1 MFPLRPLSTISDA
14 LARGRDSI
22 MALRL
27 ILAGAVLVSHA
38 FLIVH
43 GHRYVEPLVR
53 WTGFDLGQHAV
64 NLFFVLSGFLVVQ
77 SLERRDLVSYLAARL
92 LRVLP
97 GLVCAA
103 IAVVVLIGPLQTTQ
117 KLFDYFGNPAT
128 LTGLS
133 HILTFDGKTELPGVF
148 TASPAHEVMAT
159 VWTLKYELACY
170 LGLALVGLCHPR
182 WRVLFVLCLL
192 ALAMV
197 LLAEAR
203 ELQFPG
209 PVESSAR
216 FAMCFL
222 IGVAA
227 WLCRKR
233 LPLDIRVLP
242 LLAGVVV
249 LFVNTPFERPLM
261 IVFEAYAVLWL
272 AFVPL
277 LADNLAAPAADLSY
291 GIYLYGFPLE
301 QVAWA
306 VAPSDPWALLVL
318 ALPLT
323 LLIAA
328 LSWRFVERPA
338 LAYKAPVRRKA
349 LILTIS

>member
-1 MFPLRPLSTISDA
+1 
-14 LARGRDSI
+14 
-22 MALRL
+22 
-27 ILAGAVLVSHA
+27 
-38 FLIVH
+38 
-43 GHRYVEPLVR
+43 
-53 WTGFDLGQHAV
+53 
-64 NLFFVLSGFLVVQ
+64 
-77 SLERRDLVSYLAARL
+77 
-92 LRVLP
+92 
-97 GLVCAA
+97 
-103 IAVVVLIGPLQTTQ
+103 
-117 KLFDYFGNPAT
+117 
-128 LTGLS
+128 
-133 HILTFDGKTELPGVF
+133 
-148 TASPAHEVMAT
+148 
-159 VWTLKYELACY
+159 
-170 LGLALVGLCHPR
+170 
-182 WRVLFVLCLL
+182 VLCLL
-192 ALAMV
+192 AVAMV

-203 ELQFPG
+203 DLQFPG

-301 QVAWA
+301 QAAWA
-306 VAPSDPWALLVL
+306 VAPSNPWALVVL

-323 LLIAA
+323 LLAAA

-338 LAYKAPVRRKA
+338 LAYKAPVRREA